1 MDPETA
7 SATDKTARGIVAGTW
22 MGAGIVMATN
32 AAHAVAIFGALGGNR
47 LVGLGVG
54 VAVDV
59 ALCVGLIG
67 DRRLAQYSLVSQW
80 GRSLRVVS
88 GVVSMV
94 IAVGG
99 ALITSHPFLAVLLG
113 SLPIV
118 LCLLTEYG
126 QDVLLKFAAL
136 RPAPT
141 PVPEP
146 ATAPTPVVDAPP
158 VQAPVLA
165 PIPPKAP
172 ARPVLVKATQ
182 PKAPSGRRREVTPQL
197 LHQVREWQRDR
208 ANRNL
213 PISRRAMLADPGL
226 DLSDGMAR
234 KVMAALAEE
243 THTHPLSAVRT

>member
-7 SATDKTARGIVAGTW
+7 AATDRTARRIVAGTW

-67 DRRLAQYSLVSQW
+67 DRRLAQHSLVSQW
-80 GRSLRVVS
+80 GRSLRLTS
-88 GVVSMV
+88 GAASLV

-113 SLPIV
+113 VLPIV

-136 RPAPT
+136 RPAPVV
-141 PVPEP
+141 VPAP
-146 ATAPTPVVDAPP
+146 APIPEPTPVADIAAP
-158 VQAPVLA
+158 AA

-172 ARPVLVKATQ
+172 RPVLRTATQ
-182 PKAPSGRRREVTPQL
+182 PKAPTSRRRDLTPEL
-197 LHQVREWQRDR
+197 LAQVRAWRADR
-208 ANRNL
+208 IRKNL
-213 PISRRAMLADPGL
+213 PISRRAMLADPTLGVTDGL
-226 DLSDGMAR
+226 AR
-234 KVMAALAEE
+234 KVMHALAGEVHE
-243 THTHPLSAVRT
+243 LRSAVNS